1 MRSYFYWVDAV
12 LQGVAPV
19 DALYHKVI
27 YKMTTDEEEIAL
39 LEQALKQQNQISA
52 LEELRVFRN
61 PIQTEKNWSCVQMA
75 VPRRNRLN

>member
-1 MRSYFYWVDAV
+1 MDAV

-52 LEELRVFRN
+52 LEEL
-61 PIQTEKNWSCVQMA
+61 CVCLLYTSRC
-75 VPRRNRLN
+75 V